1 MLNRFVYYSANS
13 EAKFCNYLINK
24 ISLFF
29 TSDDSVRPAGRPPL
43 RVHHQVRQDL
53 AGRQE
58 QDPEGGSDGM
68 DFRQR

>member
-1 MLNRFVYYSANS
+1 MTNQN
-13 EAKFCNYLINK
+13 
-24 ISLFF
+24 SLFF

-43 RVHHQVRQDL
+43 RVHHQVRQDV
-53 AGRQE
+53 ARRQE